1 MKITDILPELYN
13 LSYFKYV
20 YGERKYSRL
29 SLEKTQY
36 SYRFITVG
44 EGRLTVS
51 CAGRTV
57 QMCAGDI
64 LYLLPGESYRINPSK
79 SDFSLYSAYFDF
91 RERMVDKAQKGQCIF
106 MNNYDRSL
114 CSERIAFED
123 AEALNQSGFFKGADR
138 HRRLDELKHCDKGGA
153 LFPFF
158 ARACILSTVADILAA
173 DQKSKKK
180 NSASGIVEYIR
191 SNPEADLSVDALSA
205 MFSYHKNHI
214 SRLIKKECG
223 KTLVDLVREAKIDY
237 AKSLIEV
244 GEYSLGKISEML
256 GFYDYS
262 HFYKTFSAVAGMT
275 VTEYK
280 RKS

>member
-20 YGERKYSRL
+20 HGERKYSRL

-51 CAGRTV
+51 CAGRTEE
-57 QMCAGDI
+57 MCAGDI

-91 RERMVDKAQKGQCIF
+91 RESMGDKAQKGQCIF

-153 LFPFF
+153 LFLGVNKTVIK
-158 ARACILSTVADILAA
+158 AHGSAKRSAIKGAILQAVLYSESGVANAIKDKLA
-173 DQKSKKK
+173 
-180 NSASGIVEYIR
+180 GEEIV
-191 SNPEADLSVDALSA
+191 
-205 MFSYHKNHI
+205 
-214 SRLIKKECG
+214 
-223 KTLVDLVREAKIDY
+223 
-237 AKSLIEV
+237 IEQ
-244 GEYSLGKISEML
+244 
-256 GFYDYS
+256 
-262 HFYKTFSAVAGMT
+262 
-275 VTEYK
+275 
-280 RKS
+280 